1 MAKKSQESHP
11 YPSSN
16 SISVYDVMEDMETIH
31 KYLHRGGGLRRQTT
45 LTSFMSVA
53 DCSNSNP
60 KVTQVDPPA
69 SRRHPHGI
77 VSSHPSSR
85 SESAEF
91 PSYKRANQATGQSGH
106 TTARG
111 CKEASPVKETT
122 GRPKR
127 TCPFYKK
134 LPGTGFTVDAFK
146 YGSIPGCIGYFLSH
160 FHADHYQGL
169 NRQFEGTLYCSKVT
183 ANLVIERLK
192 VAPTSVHA
200 LTLNIPHFIEGVEV
214 TLLDANH
221 CPGAVLLLF
230 QLSSGGTYLHT
241 GDFRFCSSMLSYPQ
255 LFGLTINELYLDTT
269 YCDQKYDFPK
279 QAEAISYAMEKS
291 VQVVSKNPNTLIV
304 CGTYTIGKEKFFQ
317 GLHVLPIGKLNFKYL
332 LSYLEQFGDK
342 YTAIVAFKPTGWM
355 YSGSLSS
362 VRPQTSG
369 PISIYGI
376 PYSEHS
382 SYTELREFVQ
392 YLRPLKI
399 IPTVDNASSKRRE
412 EMQKNFREWLSV
424 HSTVPAKKQTTLLE
438 SFKIK

>member
-317 GLHVLPIGKLNFKYL
+317 AIAESLACEVYVSADKKVILDCLESNWVSQHVHTDNSHSSGLHVLPIGKLNFK
-332 LSYLEQFGDK
+332 
-342 YTAIVAFKPTGWM
+342 V
-355 YSGSLSS
+355 S
-362 VRPQTSG
+362 VDT
-369 PISIYGI
+369 
-376 PYSEHS
+376 
-382 SYTELREFVQ
+382 
-392 YLRPLKI
+392 
-399 IPTVDNASSKRRE
+399 
-412 EMQKNFREWLSV
+412 
-424 HSTVPAKKQTTLLE
+424 
-438 SFKIK
+438 